1 MFSFLRRVAPGV
13 ICATTSLAQAAVVSV
28 TVTDDAGQPLADAV
42 VMLEPA
48 AGKLPVKPM
57 AQVDVAQAKRQFE
70 PRLTVVT
77 VGTAVNFPNFDTVR
91 HHVYS
96 FSPIKTFE
104 LKLYTGVPSA
114 PIVFDKP
121 GAAVL
126 GCNIHDRMAAWVVVV
141 DTPHHARTGANG
153 VARLDGVSAGSYRLR
168 TWHAGVP
175 AGKEPAPVAL
185 SVAGDGAQAQIK
197 LPASAL

>member
-1 MFSFLRRVAPGV
+1 MFSFLRRVAPVV

-104 LKLYTGVPSA
+104 LKLYTGVPSK
-114 PIVFDKP
+114 PVVFDKP

-153 VARLDGVSAGSYRLR
+153 VVRLDGVAAGSYRLR
-168 TWHAGVP
+168 AWHAGVP